1 MRTDAYKERYD
12 VMRRC
17 YSVSQSVADC
27 RVNPDLVMIV
37 DRSGSIE
44 RTDFELVKAFIVDL
58 ILDTNIDTGEA
69 RVGLLAYSDDVDVV
83 FQVSSAQLAFCIRT
97 VTYTKCQV

>member
-1 MRTDAYKERYD
+1 
-12 VMRRC
+12 
-17 YSVSQSVADC
+17 
-27 RVNPDLVMIV
+27 MIV

-83 FQVSSAQLAFCIRT
+83 FQVSSAQFAFCVRT
-97 VTYTKCQV
+97 QKVRCKTTPRDWFCTCISTAAVVAFR

>member
-1 MRTDAYKERYD
+1 MKST
-12 VMRRC
+12 VTSC
-17 YSVSQSVADC
+17 VSNLFADC